1 MWCMRFMVYVR
12 IVWISLRNEVEVLET
27 RRFIV
32 VSRII
37 NRVVLFHLLII
48 A

>member
-1 MWCMRFMVYVR
+1 MRFMVYVR